1 MMWWVVLV
9 NTCSMHKIDKKENM
23 KMSTNKNNFVWVVLT
38 LDRYD
43 DDYPEVAFASN
54 TRGDSYHCRVR
65 KMELIE

>member
-1 MMWWVVLV
+1 
-9 NTCSMHKIDKKENM
+9 MHKIDKKENM

-43 DDYPEVAFASN
+43 DDYPEVAFVSTSKEKAETFASN